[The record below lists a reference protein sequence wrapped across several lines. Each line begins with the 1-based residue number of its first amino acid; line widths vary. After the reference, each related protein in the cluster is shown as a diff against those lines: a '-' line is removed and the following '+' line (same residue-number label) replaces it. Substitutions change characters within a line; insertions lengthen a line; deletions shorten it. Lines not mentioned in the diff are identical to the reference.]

1 VAVSRRSVVG
11 RGAMMAEGAP
21 EGRIGIFGAGSIGC
35 YIGGRLLAAGANVRL
50 LGRAGMATVLARNG
64 LRLSDWQGYDR
75 SVPPAHI
82 AFDTDASALADTQL
96 VLVTVKSADT
106 EAAAQALA
114 PVLAPEAVV
123 ISLQNGVNNAARLQQ
138 HLPSNRVL
146 SGMVPFN
153 VIQHGEGHFHHGS
166 EGTLEVARDP
176 ALAPWLG
183 LFADAGL
190 PIEQRDNMTAVLW
203 AKLLLNIN
211 NPINAL
217 SGIPLKEQLSRRAF
231 RRCIA
236 LAQREALD
244 LLQEEGIRPA
254 RLTPLPARWLP
265 TVLGVPDWL
274 FQLLGQ
280 RMLRID
286 PLARSSMWEDLE
298 RGRRTEI
305 DWINGEILRLADQ
318 LGRRAPVNARLV
330 ALVRAA
336 EEGGERNWSGPA
348 LLAELQQAASR

>member
-1 VAVSRRSVVG
+1 
-11 RGAMMAEGAP
+11 MMAEGEATA
-21 EGRIGIFGAGSIGC
+21 GQIGIFGAGSIGC
-35 YIGGRLLAAGANVRL
+35 YIGGRLLAAGADVRL
-50 LGRAGMATVLARNG
+50 LGRAGMAAALAENG

-75 SVPPAHI
+75 SVPPAQI
-82 AFDTDASALADTQL
+82 PFDTDASALAEAQL

-106 EAAAQALA
+106 EAAAQTLA
-114 PVLAPEAVV
+114 SVLPAEAVV
-123 ISLQNGVNNAARLQQ
+123 VSMQNGVNNAARLQR
-138 HLPSNRVL
+138 HLPSHRVL

-153 VIQHGEGHFHHGS
+153 VVQHGEGHFHHGS
-166 EGTLEVARDP
+166 EGTLEIARDS
-176 ALAPWLG
+176 ALTPWLA
-183 LFADAGL
+183 LFAEAGL

-217 SGIPLKEQLSRRAF
+217 SGIPLKEELSQRAF

-236 LAQREALD
+236 LAQHEALD
-244 LLQEEGIRPA
+244 LLHEDGIRPA

-298 RGRRTEI
+298 RGRRTEV
-305 DWINGEILRLADQ
+305 DWINGEILRLADR
-318 LGRRAPVNARLV
+318 LGRSAPVNARLV
-330 ALVRAA
+330 ALIRAA
-336 EEGGERNWSGPA
+336 EEGGSRDWSGPA
-348 LLAELQQAASR
+348 LLAELRQAASS